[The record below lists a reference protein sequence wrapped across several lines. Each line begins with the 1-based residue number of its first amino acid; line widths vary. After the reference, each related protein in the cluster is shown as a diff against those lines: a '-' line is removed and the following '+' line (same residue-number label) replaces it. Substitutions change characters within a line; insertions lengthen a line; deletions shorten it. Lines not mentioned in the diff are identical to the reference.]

1 VNGSGPYALPDD
13 FLSMDRNDFF
23 WQLGGINYFPTA
35 MPIAEFDALVQQPGF
50 SSYPSCY
57 AVDTSTDP
65 WGLYIWP
72 ASSGAYQAFGRYR
85 KQTTDLTSPQTSSS
99 VPWFPNQTYLVT
111 RIAAEMMAITGDNR
125 REQFLRESENI
136 LRRYLDLEGNSATF
150 AARVMLDNRR
160 FGRRWL
166 DQKSTKN
173 IPW

>member
-1 VNGSGPYALPDD
+1 
-13 FLSMDRNDFF
+13 
-23 WQLGGINYFPTA
+23 
-35 MPIAEFDALVQQPGF
+35 
-50 SSYPSCY
+50 
-57 AVDTSTDP
+57 
-65 WGLYIWP
+65 
-72 ASSGAYQAFGRYR
+72 
-85 KQTTDLTSPQTSSS
+85 
-99 VPWFPNQTYLVT
+99 
-111 RIAAEMMAITGDNR
+111 MMAITGDNR